1 MKLTIKY
8 MFMVSIMS
16 VIWTILDLLVHGE
29 TSPRIVDNL
38 MMMLFFAIFV
48 SEFNDKSNDD
58 GWISISE
65 KYPPIGQRV
74 LIAYRLNGKYETI
87 ISSYHEHP
95 LTKILEFD
103 LPPGLF
109 FQQNVIAWRRLP
121 IFLDENKN
129 LSEVEK

>member
-16 VIWTILDLLVHGE
+16 FIWTILDLLVHGE

-48 SEFNDKSNDD
+48 REFNDKSNYD

-65 KYPPIGQRV
+65 KYPPVGQRV
-74 LIAYRLNGKYETI
+74 LIAYRLNGKYETL

-109 FQQNVIAWRRLP
+109 FS
-121 IFLDENKN
+121 KM
-129 LSEVEK
+129 